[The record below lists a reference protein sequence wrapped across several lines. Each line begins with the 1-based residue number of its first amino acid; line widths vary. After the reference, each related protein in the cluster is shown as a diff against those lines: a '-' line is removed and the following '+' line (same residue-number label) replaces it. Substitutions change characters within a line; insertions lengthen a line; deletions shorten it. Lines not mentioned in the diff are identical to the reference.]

1 MGSCSTKIKLSEDD
15 KRVLEFSID
24 DKMNFTSN
32 LILCSSKTTSKKDK
46 LYLES
51 IAYRH
56 LCRVR

>member
-15 KRVLEFSID
+15 KHTLELSID
-24 DKMNFTSN
+24 DKLNFTTN
-32 LILCSSKTTSKKDK
+32 LIMCSSKTTSKKDK
-46 LYLES
+46 KYLES

>member
-15 KRVLEFSID
+15 KRILELSID
-24 DKMNFTSN
+24 DKLNFTSN

-51 IAYRH
+51 IAYRY
-56 LCRVR
+56 LVR